1 MNHKLK
7 TINKNG
13 STKTTQPSDM
23 VFMLKWGNVFL
34 LIILSLKE
42 KVVKITNINP
52 KKILMKI

>member
-34 LIILSLKE
+34 IILSLKE

-52 KKILMKI
+52 KKI